1 MMTPTVPT
9 TKDHSTVLVLQ
20 DTLEM
25 ESLVLVMTAY
35 LIALLIIPLL
45 FRMKHH
51 HESNKTSRKLIHE
64 KKPLPK
70 DVELKLQLGV
80 TLKD

>member
-35 LIALLIIPLL
+35 LICSADNSS
-45 FRMKHH
+45 FV
-51 HESNKTSRKLIHE
+51 SNETSS
-64 KKPLPK
+64 
-70 DVELKLQLGV
+70 
-80 TLKD
+80 